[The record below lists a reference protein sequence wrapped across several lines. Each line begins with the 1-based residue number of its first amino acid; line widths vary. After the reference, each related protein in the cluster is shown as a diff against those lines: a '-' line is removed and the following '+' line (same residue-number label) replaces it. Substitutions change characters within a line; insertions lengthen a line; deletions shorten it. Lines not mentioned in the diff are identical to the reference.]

1 MRYKEY
7 NPNKVLEKVIPLF
20 WQHGFHGCS
29 VNDLVNATGVN
40 RFSLYE
46 EFENKEGIL
55 YKSLQFYRERYCDQK
70 LNVLNETD
78 DLDKVLKKFYL
89 SFLSDSDS
97 FMGCYFIH
105 IGTELAD
112 TDERVKKLLDN
123 YLKEVEQLFADLLI
137 RNHIEKEQA
146 KFNAQHLLALYCTVM
161 SFCLIHTPKERERY
175 IENGIQVILP
185 QYA

>member
-7 NPNKVLEKVIPLF
+7 NPKKVLEKVIPLF
-20 WQHGFHGCS
+20 WQHGFNGCS

-46 EFENKEGIL
+46 EFDNKEGIL
-55 YKSLQFYRERYCDQK
+55 YESLRFYRDRYCDEK
-70 LNVLNETD
+70 LNVLKEDD
-78 DLDKVLKKFYL
+78 DLEKVLKKFYL
-89 SFLSDSDS
+89 SFLSDTDS

-112 TDERVKKLLDN
+112 SDERVKKLLDE
-123 YLKEVEQLFADLLI
+123 YLKEVEQLFENLLKQ
-137 RNHIEKEQA
+137 HDFQEDQA

-161 SFCLIHTPKERERY
+161 SFCLIHTPKERECY
-175 IENGIQVILP
+175 IENGIQIILP